1 MDFWTRKT
9 WHDKQAGYW
18 IASTGGIAKSFTLDL
33 LVDPKTRGNDKVV
46 HAIVAAAS
54 SSGVTRAKD
63 FLKTVGAPS
72 DAKAYGNYQDLAN
85 DPDVDIIYVAT
96 PHSHHYQDS
105 MLCLEA
111 GKNVLCEKAFTV
123 NAAQAKKLVE
133 KAQEKKVFLME
144 AVWTRYF
151 PVSIYVRD
159 LITSGRL
166 GHVQR
171 VFADTSVN
179 TEPEKTWPDGKHRM
193 VNPDLAGGSLL
204 DLGIYSLTWVFQTL
218 YTTQPEGRKPPKVL
232 GSIKKYPQTG
242 VDEMATIVLT
252 FPREEGDA
260 HGIASTTLRAS
271 SDTDGK
277 GTAGPAV
284 RVQGDK
290 GELQVWPPLY
300 RPTKTRLI
308 LTDGT
313 VEDREWPQPGVEGE
327 GLGMFWEADEAA
339 LALTEGRKEGKFE
352 SLEESIV
359 IMEVMDEVR
368 KQNDLKYPDKIET
381 TDYPAWFVMSSLSQI
396 KFYDFADWQMQ
407 QSPRQN
413 SVSTLD
419 SRTEEGAGISF
430 WDPSLSPTLSTPR
443 TTPPSS
449 HLKPQ
454 RSEFSNTLLFNPPIA
469 VSFAKGS
476 SVFKLK
482 FARVDVRKDA
492 AGNLRCLELSDPDKF
507 ETSLIHSFPNTRL
520 PIPHLERPY
529 VPTQSSTF
537 RVSFLEEQT
546 VQTVGTLFQAKP
558 DYTFEKWEDCIRL
571 QEAIL
576 SQSVLFVAGI
586 AQAKSKGRGEECIS
600 QNLRVLR
607 SRSGRQIILFFANS
621 QRKEAK
627 KYVSVPLDSIDQF
640 DPGKKANKPV
650 TLKLGNSTDLTTILK
665 TPQQKS
671 MAKGRVRRLYKT
683 DRVREFEHEQDRVVR
698 AQQIYATID
707 RQPFQ
712 WIVVLVAGI
721 GFFLDGYTLFASNI
735 ALPMLSYV
743 YWPTETSGRRVTYI
757 NIATLAG
764 TLFGQVFFGI
774 LADKHGRKKMY
785 GVELVLLIAATLG
798 VVMCST
804 GVDGSMNV
812 FAWITFWRVIVGIGV
827 GADYPLSAV
836 ITAEL
841 APTKHRP
848 RMMASVFFM
857 QPLGQIAGNIVS
869 LIVVAASQSQGE
881 DNLPRTVD
889 VMWRWVIGL
898 GVVPGVLA
906 VAFRFA
912 IPETPRFLLEIEDD
926 PIKAEFDATP
936 LFGGDGDGNSTELE
950 SAATWES
957 IPSAASHNLDD
968 VILPA
973 PMMPDSSQWISTG
986 TPPVTLNS
994 KWQLSREDITQYFW
1008 HEGNWRTLFGTAS
1021 TWLLLDFSF
1030 YGIGL
1035 SSPQFLSKTWGNLRL
1050 SSDTSHPPWQIDD
1063 TGTKSIYQQFMATS
1077 VHALVILNVG
1087 SFLGMVIMIIFASRV
1102 NRVTLQKV
1110 GFCVL
1115 AIIFVI
1121 LGSIF
1126 IALPISGGPGIIAM
1140 YIIAQTAFNFGP
1152 NATTYILSA
1161 EAFPTRFRSSCHGIS
1176 AGAGKLGS
1184 ILVQVF
1190 SAYYKFGSSST
1201 SHHSSKRY
1209 GTIIIVFAVVMLV
1222 GAVITHFM
1230 IPDVQEKREKGSGWT
1245 TVGRN
1250 KTLEEL
1256 ALGRMGARSQSI
1268 ARARRVQR

>member
-1 MDFWTRKT
+1 MARTIRWGIL
-9 WHDKQAGYW
+9 A
-18 IASTGGIAKSFTLDL
+18 TGGIAKSFTQDL

-46 HAIVAAAS
+46 HAVVAAAS
-54 SSGVTRAKD
+54 SSGVARAED
-63 FLKTVGAPS
+63 FLKTVGAPA
-72 DAKAYGNYQDLAN
+72 DAKAYGTYQDLAN

-123 NAAQAKKLVE
+123 NAAQTRRLVE
-133 KAQEKKVFLME
+133 KAREKNVFLME

-151 PVSIYVRD
+151 PISIYVRD
-159 LITSGRL
+159 LISSGRL
-166 GHVQR
+166 GQVQR

-179 TEPEKTWPDGKHRM
+179 CDPERTWPDGKHRM

-218 YTTQPEGRKPPKVL
+218 YTTQPEGRQPPKVL
-232 GSIKKYPQTG
+232 GSIRKYPQTG
-242 VDEMATIVLT
+242 VDEMTTILLT

-260 HGIASTTLRAS
+260 HGIASTTLRAD
-271 SDTDGK
+271 SDADGK

-300 RPTKTRLI
+300 RPTKSKLI
-308 LTDGT
+308 LSDGT
-313 VEDREWPQPGVEGE
+313 IEDKKWPQPGTDGE

-339 LALTEGRKEGKFE
+339 LALVEGRKEGQFE

-368 KQNDLKYPDKIET
+368 KQNELRYPDKIET
-381 TDYPAWFVMSSLSQI
+381 TDYPAWSVMSSLSH
-396 KFYDFADWQMQ
+396 FNFHDFADWQMQ
-407 QSPRQN
+407 QTPRH
-413 SVSTLD
+413 SISTVG
-419 SRTEEGAGISF
+419 SGTEEGAGISF
-430 WDPSLSPTLSTPR
+430 WDPSLSPALSTPR
-443 TTPPSS
+443 TPPSS
-449 HLKPQ
+449 QIKPQ
-454 RSEFSNTLLFNPPIA
+454 RSEFCSTLLFNPPIA

-482 FARVDVRKDA
+482 YGRVEVRKDA
-492 AGNLRCLELSDPDKF
+492 AGNLRSLELSDHDRF
-507 ETSLIHSFPNTRL
+507 DTSLIHNFPNTRL

-529 VPTQSSTF
+529 IATQPSTF

-546 VQTVGTLFQAKP
+546 VQTAGTLFQAKP

-576 SQSVLFVAGI
+576 SQTVLFVAGI

-600 QNLRVLR
+600 QNLRVLQ

-627 KYVSVPLDSIDQF
+627 KYVSVSLDSIDQF
-640 DPGKKANKPV
+640 DAGKKANKPV
-650 TLKLGNSTDLTTILK
+650 VLKLGNSTDVTTALK
-665 TPQQKS
+665 TLTIQFLDEHDQ
-671 MAKGRVRRLYKT
+671 MVFLRRLYKT
-683 DRVREFEHEQDRVVR
+683 DRVREFDHEQDRVVR

-774 LADKHGRKKMY
+774 LADKHGRKRMY

-812 FAWITFWRVIVGIGV
+812 FAWITFWRVLVGIGV

-869 LIVVAASQSQGE
+869 LIVVAASQSQGD

-936 LFGGDGDGNSTELE
+936 LFGGDRDGTNTELE

-957 IPSAASHNLDD
+957 PPSAASHSFDD

-973 PMMPDSSQWISTG
+973 PMMPDSSQWTPMG
-986 TPPVTLNS
+986 PPPVTLNS
-994 KWQLSREDITQYFW
+994 KWQLSREDIIQYFW
-1008 HEGNWRTLFGTAS
+1008 NEGNWRTLFGTAS

-1035 SSPQFLSKTWGNLRL
+1035 SSPQFLAKTWGNLRL
-1050 SSDTSHPPWQIDD
+1050 SNDTPHPPWEIDD
-1063 TGTKSIYQQFMATS
+1063 TGTKSLYQQLMATS

-1087 SFLGMVIMIIFASRV
+1087 SFLGMVIMILFASRV

-1152 NATTYILSA
+1152 NATTYIISA

-1184 ILVQVF
+1184 ILVQIF

-1230 IPDVQEKREKGSGWT
+1230 IPDMQEKREKGSGWT

>member
-1 MDFWTRKT
+1 
-9 WHDKQAGYW
+9 
-18 IASTGGIAKSFTLDL
+18 
-33 LVDPKTRGNDKVV
+33 
-46 HAIVAAAS
+46 
-54 SSGVTRAKD
+54 
-63 FLKTVGAPS
+63 
-72 DAKAYGNYQDLAN
+72 
-85 DPDVDIIYVAT
+85 
-96 PHSHHYQDS
+96 
-105 MLCLEA
+105 
-111 GKNVLCEKAFTV
+111 
-123 NAAQAKKLVE
+123 
-133 KAQEKKVFLME
+133 
-144 AVWTRYF
+144 
-151 PVSIYVRD
+151 
-159 LITSGRL
+159 
-166 GHVQR
+166 
-171 VFADTSVN
+171 
-179 TEPEKTWPDGKHRM
+179 
-193 VNPDLAGGSLL
+193 
-204 DLGIYSLTWVFQTL
+204 
-218 YTTQPEGRKPPKVL
+218 
-232 GSIKKYPQTG
+232 
-242 VDEMATIVLT
+242 
-252 FPREEGDA
+252 
-260 HGIASTTLRAS
+260 
-271 SDTDGK
+271 
-277 GTAGPAV
+277 
-284 RVQGDK
+284 
-290 GELQVWPPLY
+290 
-300 RPTKTRLI
+300 
-308 LTDGT
+308 
-313 VEDREWPQPGVEGE
+313 
-327 GLGMFWEADEAA
+327 
-339 LALTEGRKEGKFE
+339 
-352 SLEESIV
+352 
-359 IMEVMDEVR
+359 
-368 KQNDLKYPDKIET
+368 
-381 TDYPAWFVMSSLSQI
+381 MSSLNQF
-396 KFYDFADWQMQ
+396 KFDDFADWQMQ
-407 QSPRQN
+407 QSPRH
-413 SVSTLD
+413 SVSTV
-419 SRTEEGAGISF
+419 SSGTEEGAGISF
-430 WDPSLSPTLSTPR
+430 WDPSLSPNLWTPR

-449 HLKPQ
+449 QLKPQ
-454 RSEFSNTLLFNPPIA
+454 RSEFTNTLLFNPPIA
-469 VSFAKGS
+469 VSFTKGS

-482 FARVDVRKDA
+482 YARVDVRKDA
-492 AGNLRCLELSDPDKF
+492 AGSLRCLELSDHDKL
-507 ETSLIHSFPNTRL
+507 ETTLIHTFPNTRL

-529 VPTQSSTF
+529 MPSQSSTF

-546 VQTVGTLFQAKP
+546 VQTAGTLFQAKP
-558 DYTFEKWEDCIRL
+558 DYTFERWEDCIRM

-576 SQSVLFVAGI
+576 SQTVLFVAGI

-600 QNLRVLR
+600 QNLRVLK
-607 SRSGRQIILFFANS
+607 SKNSRQIVVFFANS

-627 KYVSVPLDSIDQF
+627 KYISVPLDSIDQF
-640 DPGKKANKPV
+640 DPGKKASKPV
-650 TLKLGNSTDLTTILK
+650 ILKLGNNTDLTTTLK
-665 TPQQKS
+665 ISIS

-683 DRVREFEHEQDRVVR
+683 DRVWEFDHEQDRVVR

-707 RQPFQ
+707 RQSFQ
-712 WIVVLVAGI
+712 WIVVLVAGV

-743 YWPTETSGRRVTYI
+743 YWPDETSGLKVTYI

-764 TLFGQVFFGI
+764 TLFGQVFFGV

-785 GVELVLLIAATLG
+785 GVELVLLITATLG

-869 LIVVAASQSQGE
+869 LIVVAVSQNQGE
-881 DNLPRTVD
+881 GNMRHTVD

-906 VAFRFA
+906 VVFRFA
-912 IPETPRFLLEIEDD
+912 IPETPRFVLEVEDD

-936 LFGGDGDGNSTELE
+936 LFGGDSDGNSIELE
-950 SAATWES
+950 SATWGS
-957 IPSAASHNLDD
+957 TPSAASNSFDE

-973 PMMPDSSQWISTG
+973 PMMSDCGQWTSRG
-986 TPPVTLNS
+986 DPPVTLNS
-994 KWQLSREDITQYFW
+994 KWQLSRKDITQYFW
-1008 HEGNWRTLFGTAS
+1008 HEGNWRTIFGTAF

-1035 SSPQFLSKTWGNLRL
+1035 SSPQFLSKTWGTLQL
-1050 SSDTSHPPWQIDD
+1050 SSATSYPLWEIDD
-1063 TGTKSIYQQFMATS
+1063 TGKKNIYQQFMDTT
-1077 VHALVILNVG
+1077 VHALVILNTG
-1087 SFLGMVIMIIFASRV
+1087 SFLGMVIMIIFANRV

-1126 IALPISGGPGIIAM
+1126 ISLPISGGPGIIAM

-1152 NATTYILSA
+1152 NATTYMLSA
-1161 EAFPTRFRSSCHGIS
+1161 ESFPTRFRSSCHGIS

-1209 GTIIIVFAVVMLV
+1209 GTIIIVFAAVMLI

-1230 IPDVQEKREKGSGWT
+1230 IPDVQEKREVGSGWT

-1256 ALGRMGARSQSI
+1256 ALGRKGVRSQSI